1 MRAKGSP
8 PRIALV
14 FDDELERRRFA
25 DHIGPGV
32 QVYHLPGG
40 DELVRL
46 AAARAVDVAVA
57 GVLNRNDHF
66 LPSALRELSTIAP
79 DVAIVGVFEP
89 SQPSLD
95 EAVAMA
101 RELPAIGFV
110 RRPGGRFDY
119 LARRRVP
126 GSPPVTFTPTL
137 LDCMDRLPLFGAA
150 RRFALLQ
157 ALHPS
162 CASSIPEQA
171 RELGLSRRNL
181 ERWFQGPDLC
191 SAGCFQSVCGAAEAA
206 YLRLILGLRERE
218 IAPVVGIL
226 TRDGVEN
233 PQAVP
238 RTIRSALRVGLE
250 ELRAGGVPALLAA
263 VEASLR
269 TPRDPVRTPAQW
281 EPDTRYVPQ
290 QGVLAVPIE
299 DRLVLMDSERGV
311 KYPLDSL
318 GADAWP
324 LLTRGASFAELLA
337 ELASGRR
344 EPAAAVRARLITWL
358 GELLVLRLI
367 RRERGNL
374 KAANGDWD
382 PD

>member
-1 MRAKGSP
+1 
-8 PRIALV
+8 
-14 FDDELERRRFA
+14 
-25 DHIGPGV
+25 
-32 QVYHLPGG
+32 
-40 DELVRL
+40 
-46 AAARAVDVAVA
+46 
-57 GVLNRNDHF
+57 
-66 LPSALRELSTIAP
+66 
-79 DVAIVGVFEP
+79 
-89 SQPSLD
+89 
-95 EAVAMA
+95 MA

-110 RRPGGRFDY
+110 RRPGARFDY

-126 GSPPVTFTPTL
+126 GSPAATFTPTL

-191 SAGCFQSVCGAAEAA
+191 SAGCFQSVGGAAEAA
-206 YLRLILGLRERE
+206 YLRLVLGLPDRE

-238 RTIRSALRVGLE
+238 RTIRNALRLGLD
-250 ELRAGGVPALLAA
+250 ELRAGGVAALLAA
-263 VEASLR
+263 VEAALR
-269 TPRDPVRTPAQW
+269 TSRDPVRTPAQW
-281 EPDTRYVPQ
+281 EPGTRYVPLP
-290 QGVLAVPIE
+290 GVLMVPTE
-299 DRLVLMDSERGV
+299 DRFVLMDPAGGME
-311 KYPLDSL
+311 YPLDSL

-324 LLTRGASFAELLA
+324 MLARGAPFAEVVA
-337 ELASGRR
+337 ELAAARR
-344 EPAAAVRARLITWL
+344 EPAPAVRARLIAWL

-367 RRERGNL
+367 RRERGDL
-374 KAANGDWD
+374 RAANGD
-382 PD
+382 

>member
-32 QVYHLPGG
+32 QVYFLPGG

-79 DVAIVGVFEP
+79 EVAIVGVFEP

-95 EAVAMA
+95 EAVAMT

-119 LARRRVP
+119 LARRQVP
-126 GSPPVTFTPTL
+126 GGTAATFTPAL
-137 LDCMDRLPLFGAA
+137 LDCLDRLPLFGAA

-206 YLRLILGLRERE
+206 YLRLVLRLPDRE

-238 RTIRSALRVGLE
+238 RTIRSALRLGLD
-250 ELRAGGVPALLAA
+250 ELRAGGVPGLITA
-263 VEASLR
+263 VESALR
-269 TPRDPVRTPAQW
+269 TSRDPVRTPAQW
-281 EPDTRYVPQ
+281 EPGTRYVPQ
-290 QGVLAVPIE
+290 PGVLAVPVE
-299 DRLVLMDSERGV
+299 DRVVLVDQVRGTEH
-311 KYPLDSL
+311 PLDSL
-318 GADAWP
+318 GVEAWP
-324 LLTRGASFAELLA
+324 MLERGAPFAEVVA
-337 ELASGRR
+337 ELA
-344 EPAAAVRARLITWL
+344 AARGESASVLRARLIAWL

>member
-14 FDDELERRRFA
+14 FDDELEHRRFA
-25 DHIGPGV
+25 EHLGSGAR
-32 QVYHLPGG
+32 VYHVPRG
-40 DELVRL
+40 DELVKL
-46 AAARAVDVAVA
+46 AASGALDVAVT
-57 GVLNRNDHF
+57 GVLNRTDDF

-79 DVAIVGVFEP
+79 EVAIVGVFEP

-95 EAVAMA
+95 EAVDLA

-110 RRPGGRFDY
+110 RRPGTRFDY
-119 LARRRVP
+119 LVRHRVP
-126 GSPPVTFTPTL
+126 GGPPATLTTTL
-137 LDCMDRLPLFGAA
+137 LDCMERLPLFGAA

-206 YLRLILGLRERE
+206 YLRLVLRLPDRE

-238 RTIRSALRVGLE
+238 RTIRNALRLGLD
-250 ELRAGGVPALLAA
+250 ELRAGGVPALVGA
-263 VEASLR
+263 VEAALR
-269 TPRDPVRTPAQW
+269 TPRDPVRMPAQW
-281 EPDTRYVPQ
+281 EPGTRYVPQ
-290 QGVLAVPIE
+290 PGVLAVPIE
-299 DRLVLMDSERGV
+299 DRLVLMDPARGV
-311 KYPLDSL
+311 EFPLDSL
-318 GADAWP
+318 GMDAWP
-324 LLTRGASFAELLA
+324 RMTRGAPFAELVADLA
-337 ELASGRR
+337 AARR
-344 EPAAAVRARLITWL
+344 EPAPAVRARLIAWL

-367 RRERGNL
+367 RRERGSL
-374 KAANGDWD
+374 KAANGE
-382 PD
+382 

>member
-8 PRIALV
+8 LRIALV

-25 DHIGPGV
+25 DHLGPGARV
-32 QVYHLPGG
+32 HHVSGG

-46 AAARAVDVAVA
+46 AAAGALDVAVV
-57 GVLNRNDHF
+57 GVLNRTDDF

-79 DVAIVGVFEP
+79 EVVLVGVFEP

-95 EAVAMA
+95 EAMDLV

-110 RRPGGRFDY
+110 RRPGARFDY
-119 LARRRVP
+119 LARRRAP
-126 GSPPVTFTPTL
+126 RGQAATFTATL
-137 LDCMDRLPLFGAA
+137 LDCMNRLPLFAAA

-162 CASSIPEQA
+162 CARSIPEQA

-191 SAGCFQSVCGAAEAA
+191 SASCFQSVCGAAEAA
-206 YLRLILGLRERE
+206 YLRLVLGLPDRD

-226 TRDGVEN
+226 TSDGVEN

-238 RTIRSALRVGLE
+238 RTIRNALRVGLDA
-250 ELRAGGVPALLAA
+250 LRAGGVPTLVEA
-263 VEASLR
+263 VEAALR
-269 TPRDPVRTPAQW
+269 TPRDPVKTPVQW
-281 EPDTRYVPQ
+281 EPGARYVPQ
-290 QGVLAVPIE
+290 QGALAVPIE
-299 DRLVLMDSERGV
+299 DRLVLMDSNRGV
-311 KYPLDSL
+311 EYPLDSF

-324 LLTRGASFAELLA
+324 MLARGAPFAELVT
-337 ELASGRR
+337 ELATVRR
-344 EPAAAVRARLITWL
+344 EPAAVVRARLIAWL

-367 RRERGNL
+367 RRERGDL
-374 KAANGDWD
+374 KAANGDWE
-382 PD
+382 